1 MSAHITCTH
10 MHMTDARIRYVERW
24 CRTRLSYGRDVAV
37 TALRMIARDG
47 SVTSNQLAAATGKS
61 RQYAHRILRLMMRAG
76 LLQRSHDRGR
86 GVRYTITP
94 SDPPHYRA
102 ERAARAA
109 RKNESKLLTTK
120 QEDSLKRNTAIGGS
134 DKSLP
139 KRKCKRVWEAEVQLR
154 RGRCKVW
161 QRGPWIRDIAL
172 LVRWQLRSYTRN
184 VQQMVASIIVRT
196 VRAYRLTV
204 ERALQLVHTII
215 THIRRTGRHS
225 LRRVT
230 WWTRVWL
237 VGSKKRARQRN
248 AHLAAKKGNPM
259 QVVVE
264 AVTQSQQSQMQPH
277 PMQPPRNI
285 DTSLEALLRP
295 HEVARY
301 RELERKVK
309 QHGYECLTRVEK
321 RDWNDLNRLYAQ
333 LKVSIEC
340 QDGLAAARMRHAYAT
355 NPAMQLSAALPAE
368 LRSALKDAIQ
378 KMASRINT
386 VKTSVYTSDDG
397 VTYYL

>member
-1 MSAHITCTH
+1 
-10 MHMTDARIRYVERW
+10 MTDARIRYVERW

-37 TALRMIARDG
+37 TALHMIARDG

-86 GVRYTITP
+86 GVRYTVTP

-161 QRGPWIRDIAL
+161 QRGPWLRDIAL
-172 LVRWQLRSYTRN
+172 LVRWQLRSYARN

-196 VRAYRLTV
+196 VRAYKLTV

-225 LRRVT
+225 MRRVT

-248 AHLAAKKGNPM
+248 AHLAARKGSPM
-259 QVVVE
+259 QVVAEMV
-264 AVTQSQQSQMQPH
+264 SQHHSQPTMQA
-277 PMQPPRNI
+277 PPSKI

-295 HEVARY
+295 HELARY
-301 RELERKVK
+301 RELESKVK
-309 QHGYECLTRVEK
+309 QQGYERLSRTEK

-340 QDGLAAARMRHAYAT
+340 QDGIAAARMRHAYAT
-355 NPAMQLSAALPAE
+355 NPAMQLSAAMPAE
-368 LRSALKDAIQ
+368 LRNALKDAIE
-378 KMASRINT
+378 KMAARINT
-386 VKTSVYTSDDG
+386 VKTSTYTSDDG

>member
-1 MSAHITCTH
+1 
-10 MHMTDARIRYVERW
+10 MTDARIRYIERW

-37 TALRMIARDG
+37 TALHMIARDG

-102 ERAARAA
+102 ERAAR
-109 RKNESKLLTTK
+109 KKESKQLTTK
-120 QEDSLKRNTAIGGS
+120 YEDNLKRNTANSGS
-134 DKSLP
+134 DNPLP
-139 KRKCKRVWEAEVQLR
+139 SRKCKRVWAEEVQLR
-154 RGRCKVW
+154 RGRCKIW
-161 QRGPWIRDIAL
+161 WRGPWMRDIAL
-172 LVRWQLRSYTRN
+172 LVRWQLRSYARN

-196 VRAYRLTV
+196 VRAYKLTV

-225 LRRVT
+225 MRRVT

-237 VGSKKRARQRN
+237 VGSKKRARQCN
-248 AHLAAKKGNPM
+248 AHLTARKGNPM
-259 QVVVE
+259 QVVAE
-264 AVTQSQQSQMQPH
+264 MVTQQQPNQSMQA
-277 PMQPPRNI
+277 PPSKI

-301 RELERKVK
+301 RELESKVK
-309 QHGYECLTRVEK
+309 QQGYERLSRTEK

-340 QDGLAAARMRHAYAT
+340 QDGIAATRMRHAYAT
-355 NPAMQLSAALPAE
+355 NPAMQLSAAMPAE
-368 LRSALKDAIQ
+368 LRNALKDAIE

-386 VKTSVYTSDDG
+386 VKTSAYTSDDG